1 MYEKVGWKIVLIIII
16 VGAAFFFMFPPFSG
30 IVPGW
35 MERGLFG
42 VWPQEKGKLVL
53 GEDLKGGLTMVLS
66 VTDAKRRDEVIEVL
80 NKRVNSSGLKEVYIS
95 ALGEKQIQVRAPAES
110 PGLRDLLMSTGT
122 LEFRAEAPLEEY
134 EVYDKRLKAAE
145 AEGREPPSP
154 QPGFMVVN
162 VPGRNRRSYLLLD
175 EKVKFTA
182 RDFADFYPATEDNRP
197 AVGFTLSASAGPR
210 FAELTRKLYEDNKA
224 RLAVFTNGE
233 FESAPSVNSL
243 ITHRGVISFGRG
255 PTTKIEEIY
264 KKQKE
269 LLIALQ
275 SGALQTPITFE
286 SEIKTGPAIGEDS
299 LRRGIISMLLGTFI
313 VLLFM
318 LVYYLA
324 AGLIANVAL
333 VLNLVLVLGALC
345 GFQATFTLPGFA
357 GLILTI
363 GMAVDAN
370 VLIFERIREEKT
382 AGKALTGAVKAGY
395 NRAFGTILDSN
406 ITTLVIGIVLW
417 WQGTGPIRGFAIT
430 LSVGILASLFT
441 SLFVGKVIFTIC
453 VRAKAF
459 KEVKMQRWIRRPS
472 IPFMKISRV
481 PLTLSLILAIGGI
494 GLLGYRGTSLLGID
508 FLGGAQYQ
516 INLSRPLSIGE
527 IRGALAEI
535 LPEGAVPEVQSVEPR
550 LGTRLNIPGGSSY
563 EYIIRFPQQLLN
575 KIARREGIP
584 RESDPSKVV
593 ERVDDLIRSKFNKDF
608 PPEGLE
614 ISLEESEFNQIK
626 FCLTPLTEDT
636 TLEQSD
642 AETVLKSY
650 YDSEG
655 EQVDFEEKET
665 DDGKKVLV
673 VTINTKYRAKI
684 EFEKETDGKKAL
696 VVTINTKYRAGEL
709 KGILDKIRSGLDTAL
724 GADKYEFTN
733 TTDFNA
739 DTAPT
744 VVLHAVFEVPQGLN
758 PSQEAEFMKAVPGV
772 VTRTIKE
779 KTARET
785 KNVKHEGYTAKV
797 KRIGFEPKTAEP
809 ARNPA
814 GELTDAAP
822 TRRGVDVLHTEGGKK
837 YVRYRIVVE
846 CNQAFEKARQT
857 LNTVLTESL
866 PEEEVKL
873 PDGTRAAIIP
883 SQGGITQA
891 IAITGSVAKELRW
904 KGFTAFIFA
913 MIGII
918 LYVWF
923 RFRLFALLDS
933 LPFFSLKFELP
944 VVAALLTI
952 VGYSINDS
960 IVVFDR
966 IRENMGIHREERF
979 FVDNID
985 NSINQ
990 TLTRTIWTSLTTF
1003 LVVLCLAVLGG
1014 EMIRGFAVTMCV
1026 GVLVGT
1032 YSSVFIASPVL
1043 VWFHRREINAAPAT
1057 HKFNRK

>member
-16 VGAAFFFMFPPFSG
+16 VGASFYFMFPPFG
-30 IVPGW
+30 GMVPGW
-35 MERGLFG
+35 MERALFG
-42 VWPQEKGKLVL
+42 VWPQEKGKLIL

-110 PGLRDLLMSTGT
+110 PGLRDLLMNTGT

-134 EVYDKRLKAAE
+134 EAYDERLKAAE

-162 VPGRNRRSYLLLD
+162 VKGRNGRPYLLLD

-182 RDFADFYPATEDNRP
+182 RDFADFYPATQDNKP
-197 AVGFTLSASAGPR
+197 AVGFTLSSSAGPR
-210 FAELTRKLYEDNKA
+210 FAELTRKLCEDNHA
-224 RLAVFTNGE
+224 RLAVFINGE
-233 FESAPSVNSL
+233 FESAPSVKSP
-243 ITHRGVISFGRG
+243 ITHRGFISFGSG
-255 PTTKIEEIY
+255 PATTTKELY
-264 KKQKE
+264 KKQNE
-269 LLIALQ
+269 LLTALR

-299 LRRGIISMLLGTFI
+299 LKRGIISMLLGTFI

-333 VLNLVLVLGALC
+333 VLNLILVLGALC

-370 VLIFERIREEKT
+370 ILIFERIREEKM

-406 ITTLVIGIVLW
+406 ITTLVIGIILW

-516 INLSRPLSIGE
+516 INLSRPFSIGE
-527 IRGALAEI
+527 IRNTLAEI

-550 LGTRLNIPGGSSY
+550 LGTRMNVPGGSY
-563 EYIIRFPQQLLN
+563 EFILRFPQQLLD

-593 ERVDDLIRSKFNKDF
+593 ERVNDLIRSKFNKDF

-614 ISLEESEFNQIK
+614 ISLEESVFNQIK
-626 FCLTPLTEDT
+626 FSLTPLTEDT
-636 TLEQSD
+636 TLERLQSE
-642 AETVLKSY
+642 AETVLKPY
-650 YDSEG
+650 YD
-655 EQVDFEEKET
+655 
-665 DDGKKVLV
+665 
-673 VTINTKYRAKI
+673 
-684 EFEKETDGKKAL
+684 
-696 VVTINTKYRAGEL
+696 
-709 KGILDKIRSGLDTAL
+709 
-724 GADKYEFTN
+724 
-733 TTDFNA
+733 
-739 DTAPT
+739 
-744 VVLHAVFEVPQGLN
+744 
-758 PSQEAEFMKAVPGV
+758 
-772 VTRTIKE
+772 
-779 KTARET
+779 
-785 KNVKHEGYTAKV
+785 
-797 KRIGFEPKTAEP
+797 
-809 ARNPA
+809 
-814 GELTDAAP
+814 
-822 TRRGVDVLHTEGGKK
+822 
-837 YVRYRIVVE
+837 
-846 CNQAFEKARQT
+846 
-857 LNTVLTESL
+857 
-866 PEEEVKL
+866 
-873 PDGTRAAIIP
+873 
-883 SQGGITQA
+883 
-891 IAITGSVAKELRW
+891 
-904 KGFTAFIFA
+904 
-913 MIGII
+913 
-918 LYVWF
+918 
-923 RFRLFALLDS
+923 
-933 LPFFSLKFELP
+933 
-944 VVAALLTI
+944 
-952 VGYSINDS
+952 
-960 IVVFDR
+960 
-966 IRENMGIHREERF
+966 
-979 FVDNID
+979 
-985 NSINQ
+985 
-990 TLTRTIWTSLTTF
+990 
-1003 LVVLCLAVLGG
+1003 
-1014 EMIRGFAVTMCV
+1014 
-1026 GVLVGT
+1026 
-1032 YSSVFIASPVL
+1032 
-1043 VWFHRREINAAPAT
+1043 
-1057 HKFNRK
+1057 